1 MKYQQSQFKSPFLWL
16 KTPILVPIPAPIP
29 GTFGAFLGGSPST
42 GVAGGVHCGVSGPA
56 GAAGAGAVA
65 ASAGAAG
72 AGGGASVGPVVSMAS
87 VARVGEWMKNLLMKH
102 AGVRDIATL
111 HDAK

>member
-1 MKYQQSQFKSPFLWL
+1 M
-16 KTPILVPIPAPIP
+16 PIPAPLP

-56 GAAGAGAVA
+56 GACAVTP
-65 ASAGAAG
+65 SAGAAG
-72 AGGGASVGPVVSMAS
+72 AGGGATGAGGGASVAPVVSMAS
-87 VARVGEWMKNLLMKH
+87 VAMVGEGMKNLLMKH

>member
-1 MKYQQSQFKSPFLWL
+1 MTNDPWP
-16 KTPILVPIPAPIP
+16 TPAPIP

-56 GAAGAGAVA
+56 GA
-65 ASAGAAG
+65 
-72 AGGGASVGPVVSMAS
+72 GGGASVVSVVSMAS
-87 VARVGEWMKNLLMKH
+87 EAMVGEGMKNLLMKD

-111 HDAK
+111 HNAK